1 MGSKRTTVAVLV
13 RLPLDV
19 KRWLERE
26 AARNACSQNS
36 EVVRCIRDRMEDH
49 LREGR

>member
-1 MGSKRTTVAVLV
+1 MGSKRETVALLI
-13 RLPLDV
+13 RLPPDV

-26 AARNACSQNS
+26 AARNAGSQNS